1 MNDRARMN
9 SRREFY
15 RRGREPHDNLFEC
28 FRRILYSNDGGA
40 DLFGEIRRNND
51 SGSAGLA
58 QLRKVTRIIEKRD
71 FVGGGFGQRSC
82 TGNFYVEIPLQ
93 LSAGQ
98 LCDL

>member
-1 MNDRARMN
+1 MNDGARMN

-15 RRGREPHDNLFEC
+15 RGGREPDNNLFEC
-28 FRRILYSNDGGA
+28 FCWILYPNGSGA

-58 QLRKVTRIIEKRD
+58 QLQEVTRIIEKRD

-82 TGNFYVEIPLQ
+82 TGNFHVRVPLQ
-93 LSAGQ
+93 VSAGQ
-98 LCDL
+98 V